1 MAMTVWS
8 VIVAEKATAQP
19 KPDWH
24 QHGNHRYRLLSVGA
38 SPSPVAG
45 FMEMSAEQ
53 TRIQFTN
60 LLSVTRYMTNQT
72 LLNGSGIAAED
83 VDGDGLCDLY
93 FTSLDAP
100 NQLLRNLGNWTFEN
114 TTDQA
119 GVACSDSDST
129 ACVLVDLDGDAM
141 PDLLVN
147 TMYGGLRLFRNLG
160 NGTFE
165 ERTQEAGMESALGGM
180 TVAVGDYDM
189 DGNPDI
195 YVSRY
200 RASALMD
207 VPNAYVDI
215 KNVGGKRIVSKFNG
229 RPTTDPDLQHRFYI
243 DERGGIGEYG
253 EPDTLYR
260 NLGNLSFEPVDWTGG
275 TFLDEHGQP
284 LKGIPRDWGL
294 AAMFRDLNHDGYPD
308 LYVCNDFDTP
318 DRIWINTRQGT
329 FKALPSHAI
338 RQTSWFAMGLDVAD
352 VDRDG
357 DDDIL
362 VLDMLARSHQSRLNQ
377 LGDVKP
383 AMHLI
388 READHRPQFMKTTLQ
403 MNRGDMTYAEVGQWA
418 GVAASDWAWG
428 VAFLDVDL
436 DGYEDILI
444 TNGHE
449 RDGRN
454 IDVANQ
460 LKAMRRA
467 KKMSDREIFEKRML
481 FPTFD
486 TSNMAL
492 RNQGNATFKDISESW
507 GFDLNGVSHGICLAD
522 LDGDGDLDVA
532 VNNLNAPASIYQN
545 RTSAPR
551 TAIVIRGATGNT
563 HGIGTRLEL
572 SDGSFTQSQEIIAGG
587 KYLSDDQSLRTF
599 AWPYEKNASVTLTIH
614 WPGGRKETVADILP
628 NRLYEITQQS
638 SVSQNPPSNTP
649 RSTPLFADESHLLNH
664 HHDDPDF
671 DDWARQPLIDASLA
685 YEGPAVAWL
694 DLNKDGWEDL
704 VLTEGRG
711 GKPKAFLNQKGKS
724 FEPFSEPPFHLP
736 ASRDQV
742 SLVGWKENDGN
753 VRLLAGSSNYEDGLP
768 LGSPIREYRLSDG
781 KTLDAFPGQP
791 DSVGS
796 MALGDVDRDGDLDL
810 FVGCRVLPGKFP
822 ISPASYLF
830 LNEDGSFVM
839 DKERSKLFQQLGM
852 VRSACWFD
860 EDRDGFP
867 ELLITR
873 DWNSPAFFKN
883 NQGQLADETHKRG
896 LSNLKGWWSGL
907 ALGDFDNDGQID
919 FVAGN
924 RGMNGPHQEH
934 LHHPI
939 RLYHGDF
946 DRNQA
951 HDIIRAHF
959 ELELNADA
967 PDQQLGMLARGI
979 PTLVS
984 HYKSH
989 QAFSQQTVSSVL
1001 TTLKAQA
1008 DMLEVNTSQT
1018 MIFLNK
1024 QGQFQAHPLPAEAQW
1039 APVFGVASGDFDGDG
1054 HLDVFLAQNNFQMD
1068 AMTPRMDAGLGLICL
1083 GTGLGTFDPLSPVD
1097 SGIRIL
1103 GEQRGTSVSDWN
1115 GDGCLDLV
1123 VGQNG
1128 GSTVLLTNRKATPGL
1143 RIQLTGSPGNP
1154 DAVGAQLRAIQA
1166 NGNHGPWQ
1174 CVSAGSSHG
1183 SQMGMIQVISQV
1195 QPIDYLEVCWPDGSI
1210 SQHKVSDPDSLQLI
1224 RKP

>member
-1 MAMTVWS
+1 MA
-8 VIVAEKATAQP
+8 IGPAIIAQ
-19 KPDWH
+19 KMSAQSDSDWH
-24 QHGNHRYRLLSVGA
+24 AHGGHRYRLLSVDS
-38 SPSPVAG
+38 SPAPKAG
-45 FMEMSAEQ
+45 LINMQPEQ
-53 TRIQFTN
+53 TGIQFTN

-72 LLNGSGIAAED
+72 LLNGSGVAAD
-83 VDGDGLCDLY
+83 DIDGDGLCDLY
-93 FTSLDAP
+93 FNSLDNP
-100 NQLLRNLGNWTFEN
+100 NRLFRNKGNWQFEN
-114 TTDQA
+114 ITDQA
-119 GVACSDSDST
+119 GVACPDADST
-129 ACVLVDLDGDAM
+129 ACVLSDLDGDGR
-141 PDLLVN
+141 PELLVN
-147 TMYGGLRLFRNLG
+147 TMYRGLRLFRNRG
-160 NGTFE
+160 DGTFE
-165 ERTQEAGMESALGGM
+165 ERTLEAGMQPALGGM
-180 TVAVGDYDM
+180 TVTVADYDL
-189 DGNPDI
+189 DGKPDI

-215 KNVGGKRIVSKFNG
+215 KKVGGKRIVSKFNG
-229 RPTTDPDLQHRFYI
+229 RPTAEPDLQHRFYI

-260 NLGNLSFEPVDWTGG
+260 NLGNLTFEPVDWTGG
-275 TFLDEHGQP
+275 TFLDELGNP
-284 LKGIPRDWGL
+284 LSEIPRDWGL

-318 DRIWINTRQGT
+318 DRIWINTRKGT

-362 VLDMLARSHQSRLNQ
+362 VLDMLARSHQTRLNQ

-388 READHRPQFMKTTLQ
+388 RETSHRPQFMKTTLQ

-436 DGYEDILI
+436 DGYEDLLI

-486 TSNMAL
+486 TPNMAL
-492 RNQGNATFKDISESW
+492 RNQGNGTFEDISESW
-507 GFDLNGVSHGICLAD
+507 GFDLDDVSHGICLAD

-532 VNNLNAPASIYQN
+532 VNNLNAQASIYQN
-545 RTSAPR
+545 HTSAPR
-551 TAIVIRGATGNT
+551 IAVRA
-563 HGIGTRLEL
+563 HDIGTRLEL
-572 SDGSFTQSQEIIAGG
+572 SDGAFTQSQEIIAGG
-587 KYLSDDQSLRTF
+587 KYLSDDQSIRTF
-599 AWPYEKNASVTLTIH
+599 AWPYKKNANVTLTIH
-614 WPGGRKETVADILP
+614 WPGGQKETIRDILP
-628 NRLYEITQQS
+628 NRFFEIKRQTTENS
-638 SVSQNPPSNTP
+638 NPATDDAAK
-649 RSTPLFADESHLLNH
+649 STTLFVDESHLLNH
-664 HHDDPDF
+664 QHNDPDF

-694 DLNKDGWEDL
+694 DLNHDGWEDL
-704 VLTEGRG
+704 ILSNGRG
-711 GKPKAFLNQKGKS
+711 GKPNAFLNQKGQS
-724 FEPFSEPPFHLP
+724 FEPITKPPFHLP

-742 SLVGWKENDGN
+742 SLVGWRDEGGN

-768 LGSPIREYRLSDG
+768 LGSPIREYRLRDG
-781 KTLDAFPGQP
+781 KTLDAFPGRP
-791 DSVGS
+791 DSIGP

-810 FVGCRVLPGKFP
+810 FVGSRVLPGKFP
-822 ISPASYLF
+822 TPPDSHLF
-830 LNEDGSFVM
+830 LNEEGSFVM
-839 DKERSKLFQQLGM
+839 DKERSKLFQHLGM

-867 ELLITR
+867 ELLVTR
-873 DWNSPAFFKN
+873 DWNSLAFFKN
-883 NQGQLADETHKRG
+883 NQGLLVDETSKRG
-896 LSNLKGWWSGL
+896 LAHLKGWWSGL
-907 ALGDFDNDGQID
+907 APGDFNNDGQID
-919 FVAGN
+919 FIAGN

-934 LHHPI
+934 LHHPV

-946 DRNQA
+946 DQNQT

-959 ELELNADA
+959 EPTLNDDA

-984 HYKSH
+984 HYRSY
-989 QAFSQQTVSSVL
+989 QAFSQQTVSKVL
-1001 TTLKAQA
+1001 TSLKAKA

-1018 MIFLNK
+1018 MVFINN
-1024 QGQFQAHPLPAEAQW
+1024 QGKFEAHPLPSEAQW

-1054 HLDVFLAQNNFQMD
+1054 HLDIFLAQNNFQLD
-1068 AMTPRMDAGLGLICL
+1068 AMTPRMDAGLGLVCL
-1083 GTGLGTFDPLSPVD
+1083 GTGSGTFTPLSPHD

-1103 GEQRGTSVSDWN
+1103 GEQRGSAVSDWN
-1115 GDGCLDLV
+1115 GDGRLDLV
-1123 VGQNG
+1123 VGQNR
-1128 GSTVLLTNRKATPGL
+1128 GSTVLLTNREAIPGI
-1143 RIQLTGSPGNP
+1143 RTQLIGSPANP
-1154 DAVGAQLRAIQA
+1154 GAIGAQIRGIQT
-1166 NGNHGPWQ
+1166 NGHHGPWL
-1174 CVSAGSSHG
+1174 CVTAGSSYG
-1183 SQMGMIQVISQV
+1183 SQMGMIQVIGPASQ
-1195 QPIDYLEVCWPDGSI
+1195 IDQLEVCWPDGSI
-1210 SQHKVSDPDSLQLI
+1210 SRHKVSDPDILQII
-1224 RKP
+1224 RMP